1 MPFSGQKFAMLELKS
16 TISKVLRNYELF
28 SAGEKFE
35 LILVNEVI
43 LKSKNGV
50 NLILKDRVYEK

>member
-1 MPFSGQKFAMLELKS
+1 MSFIGQKFAMLELKS
-16 TISKVLRNYELF
+16 TISKVLRNYELI
-28 SAGEKFE
+28 SAGENFE
-35 LILVNEVI
+35 LIMVNEVI